1 MKALSRRD
9 FGRLA
14 IAGAATTALADI
26 PGYAR
31 AETRLR
37 YIWWGNPDRDKRTN
51 AAVDLYHKKYPD
63 IHLISGQALTA
74 QNQTARAIDEYETY
88 LEEYPDSP
96 QAAQVRQTM
105 AQLQAKVQ

>member
-14 IAGAATTALADI
+14 IAGAAAAAVADI

-63 IHLISGQALTA
+63 ISVDRESYAWA
-74 QNQTARAIDEYETY
+74 D
-88 LEEYPDSP
+88 
-96 QAAQVRQTM
+96 
-105 AQLQAKVQ
+105 